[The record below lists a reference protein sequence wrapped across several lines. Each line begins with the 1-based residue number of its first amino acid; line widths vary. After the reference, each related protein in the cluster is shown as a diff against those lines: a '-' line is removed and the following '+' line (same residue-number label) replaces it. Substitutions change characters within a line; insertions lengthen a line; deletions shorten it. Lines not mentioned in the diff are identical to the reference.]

1 MAYDNKYTAQKLR
14 RWENY
19 LRNFQLPEWKDIPDF
34 GLYMEQV
41 TALLQQFLDYF
52 PPELKEEQ
60 FITASTI
67 NNYVRMK
74 IMPGPV
80 KKKYYRKHIAYLLI
94 ILTLKQSL
102 SMALIQSIIQNDLS
116 EDDTEK
122 LYTSYAGKHAAAIS
136 YFTKQV
142 AVVASPILHDEERA
156 DIAAEKTEDLIITS
170 AVISGFARLLAEKLL
185 LLKDMNISEK

>member
-80 KKKYYRKHIAYLLI
+80 KK
-94 ILTLKQSL
+94 
-102 SMALIQSIIQNDLS
+102 SITVS
-116 EDDTEK
+116 T
-122 LYTSYAGKHAAAIS
+122 
-136 YFTKQV
+136 
-142 AVVASPILHDEERA
+142 
-156 DIAAEKTEDLIITS
+156 
-170 AVISGFARLLAEKLL
+170 
-185 LLKDMNISEK
+185 